1 MAPYL
6 LTGST
11 DSKHYASIVKGGI
24 YRFSP
29 LQLSMKAGDTHRI
42 HGLDERVTVRPTL
55 AIDLWS
61 CSLTSGRHISSCDL
75 LIVVCLHQLWQAALQ
90 SSCVLESCSIG

>member
-1 MAPYL
+1 MHSIAADLARDLFGLCEGCNGVMWQEIVVAPYL

-42 HGLDERVTVRPTL
+42 HGLDERVTVRSNPATMHL
-55 AIDLWS
+55 
-61 CSLTSGRHISSCDL
+61 
-75 LIVVCLHQLWQAALQ
+75 
-90 SSCVLESCSIG
+90 